1 VHGHRIGHVRHG
13 TVPIAQITIALTH
26 VRRAS
31 GERRAAMASLPFS
44 APCNEKS
51 LEGFDKENRDYRPAP
66 EYVSDVAVFH
76 ESLPVGQDG
85 QGTDKA
91 VAAETH
97 D

>member
-1 VHGHRIGHVRHG
+1 
-13 TVPIAQITIALTH
+13 
-26 VRRAS
+26 
-31 GERRAAMASLPFS
+31 MASQPFS

-51 LEGFDKENRDYRPAP
+51 LEGFDKENRDIRSAT

-76 ESLPVGQDG
+76 EPLPAGPDG
-85 QGTDKA
+85 HAQDKA